1 MSSIILLLHFW
12 LVILCGQSSFFKGAK
27 SWYILKITPLLETFL
42 RKWENP
48 SRKNGVCILFI
59 ILYSNLTNPHT
70 EETAM
75 DLNKKF
81 GPKITTYF
89 NIHFLHWLVLNLAQ
103 NFFFQIHHSQLCL
116 IRCSKCIT
124 EEENICCFGLA
135 QSGIV
140 LKLRWQQKV
149 GR

>member
-1 MSSIILLLHFW
+1 MSDLVSYSLLH
-12 LVILCGQSSFFKGAK
+12 
-27 SWYILKITPLLETFL
+27 
-42 RKWENP
+42 
-48 SRKNGVCILFI
+48 
-59 ILYSNLTNPHT
+59 SNLTNCFT

-81 GPKITTYF
+81 GTKIPNY
-89 NIHFLHWLVLNLAQ
+89 VLQQKFPALTGFGLSN
-103 NFFFQIHHSQLCL
+103 NFFFQIHQSQLCL

-140 LKLRWQQKV
+140 LKLR
-149 GR
+149 

>member
-1 MSSIILLLHFW
+1 MSDLVSYSLLH
-12 LVILCGQSSFFKGAK
+12 
-27 SWYILKITPLLETFL
+27 
-42 RKWENP
+42 
-48 SRKNGVCILFI
+48 
-59 ILYSNLTNPHT
+59 SNLTNCFT

-81 GPKITTYF
+81 GTKIPNYVLQQKFPALTGF
-89 NIHFLHWLVLNLAQ
+89 GLSNIF
-103 NFFFQIHHSQLCL
+103 FFFQIHQSQLCL

-140 LKLRWQQKV
+140 LKLR
-149 GR
+149 